1 MKRKGFAILLSVCL
15 FCAAG
20 CGVSEKKNENSTET
34 ASTENTVTED
44 STEETT
50 ESAEEAA
57 APVATEAAP
66 EMNFKDGDTRLISR
80 NGTYIAVVGKCKTG
94 DTVPFLTD
102 SENENRTMEVTY
114 GHLTDDWI
122 LVTSEEFPEEI
133 ADDDIN
139 IGVNIVGSDNLYPV
153 SGTITK
159 EEAKAIG
166 LQVIDDHICIFGVDR
181 KAYAERDGFYL
192 ICGFNF
198 LDEEHGKRH
207 EEIVDR
213 LSFYAEDG
221 TELKDCFEGYTMSV
235 ECPDLEYLSSTGV
248 TLRFHND
255 AEQNNEEQRE
265 KNEEQNYQMCDRLKE
280 LNPYAVY
287 TAPDGSSIVLK
298 FWD

>member
-1 MKRKGFAILLSVCL
+1 MKRKGFAIVLSVCL

-20 CGVSEKKNENSTET
+20 CGASEKKNENSTET
-34 ASTENTVTED
+34 ASAEDVVTED
-44 STEETT
+44 STE
-50 ESAEEAA
+50 SAEEEV
-57 APVATEAAP
+57 APK
-66 EMNFKDGDTRLISR
+66 MNFKDGETRLISR

-94 DTVPFLTD
+94 DWVPFLTD
-102 SENENRTMEVTY
+102 SENENRIMEVGY

-122 LVTSEEFPEEI
+122 LVTSEEFSEEI

-153 SGTITK
+153 SGTLTK

-166 LQVIDDHICIFGVDR
+166 LQVIDDHICTFGVDR

-192 ICGFNF
+192 ICGFDF
-198 LDEEHGKRH
+198 LDEEHGIRH

-221 TELKDCFEGYTMSV
+221 TELKDCFDGYTMSV
-235 ECPDLEYLSSTGV
+235 ECPDLEYLRTTGA

-265 KNEEQNYQMCDRLKE
+265 KNKEQNYQMCDRMKE

-287 TAPDGSSIVLK
+287 TAPDGSTTVLK

>member
-1 MKRKGFAILLSVCL
+1 MKKKGVAILLGVCL

-20 CGVSEKKNENSTET
+20 CGINEKKNENSTET
-34 ASTENTVTED
+34 ASAENTVTED

-50 ESAEEAA
+50 ESAEEEA
-57 APVATEAAP
+57 APAETETTP
-66 EMNFKDGDTRLISR
+66 EMNFKDGETRLISR

-102 SENENRTMEVTY
+102 SENENRIMEVGY

-122 LVTSEEFPEEI
+122 LLTSEEFPEEI

-153 SGTITK
+153 SGTLTK
-159 EEAKAIG
+159 EEAKTIG
-166 LQVIDDHICIFGVDR
+166 LQVIDDHICTFGVDR
-181 KAYAERDGFYL
+181 SAYVEREGFYL

-198 LDEEHGKRH
+198 LDEEHGIRH

-213 LSFYAEDG
+213 LSFFAEDG

-235 ECPDLEYLSSTGV
+235 ECADLELLRSTDA
-248 TLRFHND
+248 TLRFHNE

-265 KNEEQNYQMCDRLKE
+265 KNKEQNHQMCDRMKE

-287 TAPDGSSIVLK
+287 TAPDGSTTVLK

>member
-1 MKRKGFAILLSVCL
+1 MKRKGFAILLGVCL
-15 FCAAG
+15 FCVAG
-20 CGVSEKKNENSTET
+20 CGTSEKKNENSTET
-34 ASTENTVTED
+34 ASAENTVMED
-44 STEETT
+44 STDETT
-50 ESAEEAA
+50 ESAEETAA
-57 APVATEAAP
+57 S

-94 DTVPFLTD
+94 DWVPFLTD
-102 SENENRTMEVTY
+102 SENENRIMEVGY

-153 SGTITK
+153 SGTLTK

-166 LQVIDDHICIFGVDR
+166 LQVIDDHICTFGVDR

-192 ICGFNF
+192 ICGFDF
-198 LDEEHGKRH
+198 LDEEHGIRH

-221 TELKDCFEGYTMSV
+221 TELKDCFDGYTMSV
-235 ECPDLEYLSSTGV
+235 ECSDLELLRTTDA
-248 TLRFHND
+248 TLRFHNN

-265 KNEEQNYQMCDRLKE
+265 KNKEQNYQMCDRMKE

-287 TAPDGSSIVLK
+287 TAPDGSTTVLK